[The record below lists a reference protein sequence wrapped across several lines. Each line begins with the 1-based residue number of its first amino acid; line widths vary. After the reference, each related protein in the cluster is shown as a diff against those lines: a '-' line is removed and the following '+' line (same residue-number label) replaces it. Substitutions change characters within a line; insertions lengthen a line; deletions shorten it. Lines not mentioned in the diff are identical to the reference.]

1 MAKDPKFVAARDRI
15 AELMMGNLSMS
26 PEEAAALDEEKEA
39 RYAQIKPSSLVPAP
53 AEGGDE
59 VEEMD
64 ADEEAQIEETET
76 DADLGSLPKSRF
88 RTKRGK
94 SLKKAYPKTP
104 STFSSF
110 PISFAWP
117 KFQSNG
123 DRGTNYDKTRK
134 QSQDEETGELLVLYV
149 KNSRDPGG
157 PPAIWFR
164 LSGEPGKTSKP
175 ATKSLGR
182 KSLDNPKKGDLF
194 DWYGEV
200 RIVTRVNKDG
210 SIDTQR
216 PHVDSFGK
224 EMLLDGKTFK
234 RYELGHMRRVS
245 GYYFPKPGYAVA
257 E

>member
-39 RYAQIKPSSLVPAP
+39 RYAQIKPSSLVPAS

-94 SLKKAYPKTP
+94 SLSGVRVKAVMLHLKPGVTVSDVQDYLRRSGLDDPRSRFGIRLTSGGVPGPEKDRTVLGLEGNALE
-104 STFSSF
+104 
-110 PISFAWP
+110 IRKVIE
-117 KFQSNG
+117 KFG
-123 DRGTNYDKTRK
+123 
-134 QSQDEETGELLVLYV
+134 
-149 KNSRDPGG
+149 
-157 PPAIWFR
+157 
-164 LSGEPGKTSKP
+164 
-175 ATKSLGR
+175 

-245 GYYFPKPGYAVA
+245 GYWFPKPGFAVA
-257 E
+257 K